1 MTTINGRTPEEI
13 KRGLECCKPK
23 WEHDRWISCSDDCP
37 FMNEG
42 TFCRIKMQ
50 ACVSALLQQ
59 LEAERDAAEEAMFLK
74 PLSWDEAMGDD
85 AFLEIK
91 DDECI
96 DAALNLFACCT
107 CDGSVKDGFV
117 YYETHDTD
125 ELKLLEIDYNRT
137 WRCWARRPTDEE
149 RAAAVWEVE

>member
-1 MTTINGRTPEEI
+1 MTTTINGRTPEEI

-59 LEAERDAAEEAMFLK
+59 LERERDAAVRNLKQFSCASCIYEAVHEAEEPCVNCLRNNAFGRVGTGVD
-74 PLSWDEAMGDD
+74 SWQ
-85 AFLEIK
+85 
-91 DDECI
+91 
-96 DAALNLFACCT
+96 
-107 CDGSVKDGFV
+107 
-117 YYETHDTD
+117 
-125 ELKLLEIDYNRT
+125 
-137 WRCWARRPTDEE
+137 WRG
-149 RAAAVWEVE
+149 VEVE